1 MAEQER
7 AAPTSAP
14 KMKSPSIEED
24 FEKDFLISWKSSKP
38 GKQAMDLDV
47 ETVPHNG
54 KSSFNFDKLLGYILH
69 NFHLFL
75 HNVILHTAFDKV
87 VNLMLTFSSDDF
99 DLGGDFGK
107 LSSFGMDISDLDF
120 SIPLKKTANANE
132 QESLHRKQDLKK
144 EKFSFAFDFEVL
156 DKFDLDTKLVKT
168 AMGSSKCKDDGGPHC
183 SDEMRKH
190 ESLSTS
196 TSAHMLEPDGPYH
209 AVIRH
214 GSAQEAL
221 PQGHKELICLDS
233 VKNDT
238 SKEQDSGVRLLD
250 GLQSGN
256 SSPVKSSN
264 SRSCPPN
271 NITGSQDCNSTL
283 QNHEVDEHVIT
294 EGSKPTDQ
302 SIQVDNEV
310 SRISVKDV
318 ANKHFDASC
327 FQFPIS
333 KMPGGT
339 PSSSNAKSAMPNL
352 LSAASVNRPE
362 NSFLEVQNIS
372 QKDDKNHLPN
382 LMTSRIKENSSI
394 ANSSSNGVIN
404 TIRVSERNL
413 TLKRKTSKE
422 SLTDPEALSTL
433 KHINSSPKGRVT
445 STGSAKIIMP
455 NFLSTT
461 SMSSPK
467 NIPFE
472 GQHIFQKDGNKHL
485 PSLMTSRMRK
495 ENSSIANFSIGK
507 GRNTVGG
514 TEGNLASN
522 LVISLMTDKTVL
534 LSPSLKMKT
543 LKEPLTDPKAFN
555 TSKQIGSSPE
565 RKSSAISPGSDT
577 EMVQREENPESSRN
591 DASFQNLCSLDGASE
606 LENMDIEVAAQ
617 TEDHGNVEKAE
628 SCSKELDDLCNML
641 RKKHEEAKELLV
653 RAVVINNKLLMLNH
667 PMIEEKIRALQRLA
681 TSLQSKDYWKI

>member
-7 AAPTSAP
+7 GAPTSAP

-24 FEKDFLISWKSSKP
+24 FEKDFLMSWKSSKP

-47 ETVPHNG
+47 ETVPQNR
-54 KSSFNFDKLLGYILH
+54 KSSFNFDKL
-69 NFHLFL
+69 
-75 HNVILHTAFDKV
+75 
-87 VNLMLTFSSDDF
+87 DDF

-132 QESLHRKQDLKK
+132 QESLPRKQDLKK
-144 EKFSFAFDFEVL
+144 EKFSFAFDFNVL

-168 AMGSSKCKDDGGPHC
+168 ATGSSKCMDDGGPHC

-221 PQGHKELICLDS
+221 CQGHKELLCLDS

-238 SKEQDSGVRLLD
+238 SKEKDSGVRLLD

-271 NITGSQDCNSTL
+271 NIKGSQDCSSTL

-294 EGSKPTDQ
+294 EGSKPTDH
-302 SIQVDNEV
+302 SIQVDNEA
-310 SRISVKDV
+310 SRNSVKEV
-318 ANKHFDASC
+318 TNKHFDASC

-333 KMPGGT
+333 KIPGGT
-339 PSSSNAKSAMPNL
+339 TSIINAKSAMPNL

-382 LMTSRIKENSSI
+382 SMTSRIKENSNI

-404 TIRVSERNL
+404 TIIVSERNL

-422 SLTDPEALSTL
+422 SLTDPKAFSTL

-455 NFLSTT
+455 NFLSTA

-467 NIPFE
+467 NIPFK
-472 GQHIFQKDGNKHL
+472 GQHIFQKDGKKHL

-495 ENSSIANFSIGK
+495 ENSSIANFSMGK

-522 LVISLMTDKTVL
+522 LVISPMTDKPVL

-565 RKSSAISPGSDT
+565 RISLVISPGSDT

-591 DASFQNLCSLDGASE
+591 DASFQNLCSLNGASE
-606 LENMDIEVAAQ
+606 LENMDIEVPVQ
-617 TEDHGNVEKAE
+617 IEDHGNVEKAE

-641 RKKHEEAKELLV
+641 KKKHDEAKELMV

-681 TSLQSKDYWKI
+681 TSLQSKDYWKT

>member
-7 AAPTSAP
+7 GAPTSAP

-47 ETVPHNG
+47 ETVPQNR
-54 KSSFNFDKLLGYILH
+54 KSSFNFDKL
-69 NFHLFL
+69 
-75 HNVILHTAFDKV
+75 
-87 VNLMLTFSSDDF
+87 DDF

-132 QESLHRKQDLKK
+132 QESLPRKQDLKK
-144 EKFSFAFDFEVL
+144 EKFSFAFDFNVL

-168 AMGSSKCKDDGGPHC
+168 ATGSSKCMDDGGPHC

-221 PQGHKELICLDS
+221 CQGHKELLCLDS

-238 SKEQDSGVRLLD
+238 SKEKDSGVRLLD

-256 SSPVKSSN
+256 SSPVKLSN
-264 SRSCPPN
+264 SRCCPPN
-271 NITGSQDCNSTL
+271 NITGSQDCSSTL

-294 EGSKPTDQ
+294 EGSKPTDH
-302 SIQVDNEV
+302 SIQVDNEA
-310 SRISVKDV
+310 SRNSVKEV
-318 ANKHFDASC
+318 TNKHFDASC

-333 KMPGGT
+333 KIPGGAT
-339 PSSSNAKSAMPNL
+339 SIINAKSTMPNL

-382 LMTSRIKENSSI
+382 SMTSRIKENSNI

-404 TIRVSERNL
+404 TIIVSERNL

-422 SLTDPEALSTL
+422 SLTDPKAFSTL

-455 NFLSTT
+455 NFLSTA

-472 GQHIFQKDGNKHL
+472 GQHIFQKDGKKHL
-485 PSLMTSRMRK
+485 PGLMTSRMRK
-495 ENSSIANFSIGK
+495 ENSSIANFSMGK

-522 LVISLMTDKTVL
+522 LVISPMTDKPVL

-565 RKSSAISPGSDT
+565 RISLVISPGSDT

-591 DASFQNLCSLDGASE
+591 DASFQNLCSLNGASE
-606 LENMDIEVAAQ
+606 LENMDIEVPVQ
-617 TEDHGNVEKAE
+617 IEDHGNVEKAE

-641 RKKHEEAKELLV
+641 KKKHDEAKELMV

-681 TSLQSKDYWKI
+681 ASLQSKDYWKT

>member
-7 AAPTSAP
+7 GAPTSAP

-24 FEKDFLISWKSSKP
+24 FEKDFLISWKPSKP
-38 GKQAMDLDV
+38 GKQTMDLDV
-47 ETVPHNG
+47 ETVPQNR
-54 KSSFNFDKLLGYILH
+54 KSSFNFDKL
-69 NFHLFL
+69 
-75 HNVILHTAFDKV
+75 
-87 VNLMLTFSSDDF
+87 DDF

-132 QESLHRKQDLKK
+132 QESLPRKQDLKK
-144 EKFSFAFDFEVL
+144 EKFSFAFDFDVL
-156 DKFDLDTKLVKT
+156 DKFDLDTKLVKPAT
-168 AMGSSKCKDDGGPHC
+168 GSSKCMDDGGPNC
-183 SDEMRKH
+183 SDEMHKH

-221 PQGHKELICLDS
+221 RQGHKELICLDS
-233 VKNDT
+233 VKNDS
-238 SKEQDSGVRLLD
+238 SKEKDSGVRLLD

-256 SSPVKSSN
+256 SSPLKSSN

-271 NITGSQDCNSTL
+271 NITGSQDCSSTL

-294 EGSKPTDQ
+294 EGSKPTDH
-302 SIQVDNEV
+302 SIQVDNEA
-310 SRISVKDV
+310 SRNSVKEV
-318 ANKHFDASC
+318 ANKHFVASC

-333 KMPGGT
+333 KLPGGT
-339 PSSSNAKSAMPNL
+339 TSSSNAKSAMPNL

-382 LMTSRIKENSSI
+382 SMSSRIKENSNI

-404 TIRVSERNL
+404 TIIVSERNL

-422 SLTDPEALSTL
+422 SLTDPKAFSTL
-433 KHINSSPKGRVT
+433 KHINSSPKGSFRLSIFMFPGRVT
-445 STGSAKIIMP
+445 STSSAKIIMP

-461 SMSSPK
+461 SMSSSK

-472 GQHIFQKDGNKHL
+472 GQHIFQKDGKKHL

-495 ENSSIANFSIGK
+495 ENSSIANFSMGK

-522 LVISLMTDKTVL
+522 LDISLMTDKPVL

-565 RKSSAISPGSDT
+565 RISLVISPRSDT

-591 DASFQNLCSLDGASE
+591 DASE
-606 LENMDIEVAAQ
+606 LENMDIEVPVQ
-617 TEDHGNVEKAE
+617 IEDHGNVEIAE

-641 RKKHEEAKELLV
+641 KKKHEEAKELMV
-653 RAVVINNKLLMLNH
+653 RAVVINNELLMLNH
-667 PMIEEKIRALQRLA
+667 PMIEEKISFCLYDLFFLVPRYASMFSWTLFLDRQNIRALQRLA
-681 TSLQSKDYWKI
+681 TSLQSKDYWKT

>member
-7 AAPTSAP
+7 GAPTSAP

-47 ETVPHNG
+47 ETVPQNR
-54 KSSFNFDKLLGYILH
+54 KSYFNFDKL
-69 NFHLFL
+69 
-75 HNVILHTAFDKV
+75 
-87 VNLMLTFSSDDF
+87 DDF

-132 QESLHRKQDLKK
+132 QESLPRKQDLKK
-144 EKFSFAFDFEVL
+144 EKFSFAFDFNVL

-168 AMGSSKCKDDGGPHC
+168 ATGSSKCMDDGGPHC

-221 PQGHKELICLDS
+221 CQGHKELLCLDS

-238 SKEQDSGVRLLD
+238 SKEKDSGVRLLD

-264 SRSCPPN
+264 SRCCPPN
-271 NITGSQDCNSTL
+271 NITGSQDCSSTL

-294 EGSKPTDQ
+294 EGSKPTDH
-302 SIQVDNEV
+302 SIQVDNEA
-310 SRISVKDV
+310 SRNSVKEV
-318 ANKHFDASC
+318 TNKHFDASC
-327 FQFPIS
+327 FQFSIS
-333 KMPGGT
+333 KIPGGAT
-339 PSSSNAKSAMPNL
+339 SIINAKSTMPNL

-382 LMTSRIKENSSI
+382 SMTSRIKENSNI

-404 TIRVSERNL
+404 TIIVSERNL

-422 SLTDPEALSTL
+422 SLTDPKAFSTL

-455 NFLSTT
+455 NFLSTA

-472 GQHIFQKDGNKHL
+472 GQHIFQKDGKKHL

-495 ENSSIANFSIGK
+495 ENSSIANFSMGK

-522 LVISLMTDKTVL
+522 LVISPMTDKPVL

-565 RKSSAISPGSDT
+565 RISLVISPGSDT

-591 DASFQNLCSLDGASE
+591 DASFQNLCSLNGASE
-606 LENMDIEVAAQ
+606 LENMDIEVPVQ
-617 TEDHGNVEKAE
+617 IEDHGNVEKAE

-641 RKKHEEAKELLV
+641 KKKHDEAKELMV

-667 PMIEEKIRALQRLA
+667 PMIEEKISFCLYDLFFLVPRCNYNWVAHHLKKP
-681 TSLQSKDYWKI
+681 TT

>member
-7 AAPTSAP
+7 DAPTSAP

-47 ETVPHNG
+47 ETVPQNR
-54 KSSFNFDKLLGYILH
+54 KSSFNFDKL
-69 NFHLFL
+69 
-75 HNVILHTAFDKV
+75 
-87 VNLMLTFSSDDF
+87 DDF

-132 QESLHRKQDLKK
+132 QESLPRKQDLKK
-144 EKFSFAFDFEVL
+144 EKFSFAFDFNVL

-168 AMGSSKCKDDGGPHC
+168 ATGSSKCMDDGGPHC

-221 PQGHKELICLDS
+221 CQGHKELLCLDS

-238 SKEQDSGVRLLD
+238 SKEKDSGVRLLD

-271 NITGSQDCNSTL
+271 NITGSQDCSSTL

-294 EGSKPTDQ
+294 EGSKPTDH
-302 SIQVDNEV
+302 SIQVDNEA
-310 SRISVKDV
+310 SRNSVKEV
-318 ANKHFDASC
+318 TNKHFDASC

-333 KMPGGT
+333 KIPGGT
-339 PSSSNAKSAMPNL
+339 TSIINAKSVMPNL

-362 NSFLEVQNIS
+362 NSYLEVQNIS

-382 LMTSRIKENSSI
+382 KMTSRIKENSNI

-404 TIRVSERNL
+404 TIIVSERNL

-422 SLTDPEALSTL
+422 SLTDPKAFSTL

-455 NFLSTT
+455 NFLSTA

-472 GQHIFQKDGNKHL
+472 GQHIFQKDGKKHL

-495 ENSSIANFSIGK
+495 ENSSIANFSMGK
-507 GRNTVGG
+507 GRNTVG

-522 LVISLMTDKTVL
+522 LVISPMTDKPVL

-555 TSKQIGSSPE
+555 TSKQIDSSPE
-565 RKSSAISPGSDT
+565 RISLVISPGSDT

-591 DASFQNLCSLDGASE
+591 DASFQNLCSLNGASE
-606 LENMDIEVAAQ
+606 LENMDIEVPVQ
-617 TEDHGNVEKAE
+617 IEDHGNVEKAE

-641 RKKHEEAKELLV
+641 KKKHDEAKELMV

-667 PMIEEKIRALQRLA
+667 PMIEEKISFCLYDLFFLVPRYASMFIWTLFLDRQNIRALQRLA
-681 TSLQSKDYWKI
+681 TSLQSKDYWKT

>member
-7 AAPTSAP
+7 GAPTSAP

-47 ETVPHNG
+47 ETVPQNR
-54 KSSFNFDKLLGYILH
+54 KSSFNFDKL
-69 NFHLFL
+69 
-75 HNVILHTAFDKV
+75 
-87 VNLMLTFSSDDF
+87 DDF

-132 QESLHRKQDLKK
+132 QESLPRKQDLKK
-144 EKFSFAFDFEVL
+144 EKFSFAFDFNVL

-168 AMGSSKCKDDGGPHC
+168 ATGSSKCMDDGGPHC

-221 PQGHKELICLDS
+221 CQGHKELLCLDS

-238 SKEQDSGVRLLD
+238 SKEKDSGVRLLD

-256 SSPVKSSN
+256 SSPVKLSN
-264 SRSCPPN
+264 SRCCPPN
-271 NITGSQDCNSTL
+271 NITGSQDCSSTL

-294 EGSKPTDQ
+294 EGSKPTDH
-302 SIQVDNEV
+302 SIQVDNEA
-310 SRISVKDV
+310 SRNSVKEV
-318 ANKHFDASC
+318 TNKHFDASC

-333 KMPGGT
+333 KIPGGAT
-339 PSSSNAKSAMPNL
+339 SIINAKSTMPNL

-382 LMTSRIKENSSI
+382 SMTSRIKENSNI

-404 TIRVSERNL
+404 TIIVSERNL

-422 SLTDPEALSTL
+422 SLTDPKAFSTL

-455 NFLSTT
+455 NFLSTA

-472 GQHIFQKDGNKHL
+472 GQHIFQKDGKKHL
-485 PSLMTSRMRK
+485 PGLMTSRMRK
-495 ENSSIANFSIGK
+495 ENSSIANFSMGK

-522 LVISLMTDKTVL
+522 LVISPMTDKPVL

-565 RKSSAISPGSDT
+565 RISLVISPGSDT

-591 DASFQNLCSLDGASE
+591 DASFQNLCSLNGASE
-606 LENMDIEVAAQ
+606 LENMDIEVPVQ
-617 TEDHGNVEKAE
+617 IEDHGNVEKAE
-628 SCSKELDDLCNML
+628 SCSKELDD
-641 RKKHEEAKELLV
+641 
-653 RAVVINNKLLMLNH
+653 
-667 PMIEEKIRALQRLA
+667 
-681 TSLQSKDYWKI
+681 

>member
-7 AAPTSAP
+7 GAPTSAP

-47 ETVPHNG
+47 ETVPQNR
-54 KSSFNFDKLLGYILH
+54 KSSFNFDKL
-69 NFHLFL
+69 
-75 HNVILHTAFDKV
+75 
-87 VNLMLTFSSDDF
+87 DDF

-132 QESLHRKQDLKK
+132 QESLPRKQDLKK
-144 EKFSFAFDFEVL
+144 EKFSFAFDFNVL

-168 AMGSSKCKDDGGPHC
+168 ATGSSKCMDDGGPHC

-221 PQGHKELICLDS
+221 CQGHKELLCLDS

-238 SKEQDSGVRLLD
+238 SKEKDSGVRLLD

-256 SSPVKSSN
+256 SSPVKLSN
-264 SRSCPPN
+264 SRCCPPN
-271 NITGSQDCNSTL
+271 NITGSQDCSSTL

-294 EGSKPTDQ
+294 EGSKPTDH
-302 SIQVDNEV
+302 SIQVDNEA
-310 SRISVKDV
+310 SRNSVKEV
-318 ANKHFDASC
+318 TNKHFDASC

-333 KMPGGT
+333 KIPGGAT
-339 PSSSNAKSAMPNL
+339 SIINAKSTMPNL

-382 LMTSRIKENSSI
+382 SMTSRIKENSNI

-404 TIRVSERNL
+404 TIIVSERNL

-422 SLTDPEALSTL
+422 SLTDPKAFSTL

-455 NFLSTT
+455 NFLSTA

-472 GQHIFQKDGNKHL
+472 GQHIFQKDGKKHL
-485 PSLMTSRMRK
+485 PGLMTSRMRK
-495 ENSSIANFSIGK
+495 ENSSIANFSMGK

-522 LVISLMTDKTVL
+522 LVISPMTDKPVL

-565 RKSSAISPGSDT
+565 RISLVISPGSDT

-591 DASFQNLCSLDGASE
+591 DASFQNLCSLNGASE
-606 LENMDIEVAAQ
+606 LENMDIEVPVQ
-617 TEDHGNVEKAE
+617 IEDHGNVEKAE

-641 RKKHEEAKELLV
+641 KKKHDEAKELMV

-667 PMIEEKIRALQRLA
+667 PMIEEKISFCLYDLFFLVPRYASMFIWTLFLDRQNIRALQRLA
-681 TSLQSKDYWKI
+681 ASLQSKDYWKT